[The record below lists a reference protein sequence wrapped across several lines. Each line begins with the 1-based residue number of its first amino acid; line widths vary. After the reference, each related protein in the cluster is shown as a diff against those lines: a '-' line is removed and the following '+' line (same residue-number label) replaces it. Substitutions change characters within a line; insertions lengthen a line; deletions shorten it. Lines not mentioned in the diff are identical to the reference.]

1 MIFMQP
7 KKKRQR
13 TKYSE
18 INVLVEELVNH
29 GAAPMLTNKRCS
41 TDPSLHEGAKSQVF
55 RTDSKA
61 KSPTANSILK
71 CISKEL
77 STENQQI
84 LVSQQEKVSHLNFQ
98 SDEYRNNDTCPNLIQ
113 QQPDTAE
120 IFADEKIPSETKQP
134 HGSPETDM
142 SIEQCNILLDLF
154 GNSVIPQ
161 FSTVEMDTKPPVP
174 SECFQQLSDTAA
186 CPMTATTTCNMLE
199 TLLRRS
205 GEASSM
211 TNSFEKLLN
220 NTI

>member
-1 MIFMQP
+1 MISMQA

-18 INVLVEELVNH
+18 INVLVEELVNR
-29 GAAPMLTNKRCS
+29 GTAPKLTNKRCS
-41 TDPSLHEGAKSQVF
+41 TDPSLNEEAKSQVF
-55 RTDSKA
+55 RTDSNA
-61 KSPTANSILK
+61 KSPIANSILK

-84 LVSQQEKVSHLNFQ
+84 LVNQQENISHLNFQ
-98 SDEYRNNDTCPNLIQ
+98 SDEYRNNDTCQNLIQ

-134 HGSPETDM
+134 YGSPETDM

-154 GNSVIPQ
+154 GNSATPKL
-161 FSTVEMDTKPPVP
+161 STVEMDTKPPLP
-174 SECFQQLSDTAA
+174 SECFQQLPDTVA

-199 TLLRRS
+199 ALLRRP

-211 TNSFEKLLN
+211 ANSFENSLN
-220 NTI
+220 STI